1 MRPRTRFRIALIAT
15 VSAVLLAT
23 PALAQQETAGSG
35 ALASRI
41 AAATEA
47 LSQYRALDNGVWAS
61 VGGSTIKDRRPDLSR
76 KVSLRAV
83 QFGYDHRFTG
93 AFSRND
99 QLLLGL
105 AGGVLNASSRADA
118 QNLQIDSRG
127 WSATAY
133 GVYSPLLF
141 LSFPVSVSVT
151 RWSSDQTRDG
161 TPLMPVYSTSYKS
174 TSWASSIGAALTLP
188 LAQYLLTTSLS
199 HRYGDNDRP
208 GYTEVINPAGTDF
221 QTTAGEVTRNSQLVG
236 NVRLA
241 LPFQSGRLWGSAG
254 YAYDISRT
262 PAENTRSEYPLGL
275 GFDVFTARWQ
285 VGASG
290 QVTLRDDITT
300 YGGGLTGRL
309 SF

>member
-1 MRPRTRFRIALIAT
+1 MRIRIALIAT
-15 VSAVLLAT
+15 LLAG
-23 PALAQQETAGSG
+23 PALAQQDTASSG
-35 ALASRI
+35 ALANRI

-61 VGGSTIKDRRPDLSR
+61 FGGSTIKDRRPDLAR
-76 KVSLRAV
+76 KVTVTAL
-83 QFGYDHRFTG
+83 QFGYDHRFTS
-93 AFSRND
+93 AFTRGD
-99 QLLLGL
+99 QLVLGV

-141 LSFPVSVSVT
+141 LSFPVSVSVS

-161 TPLMPVYSTSYKS
+161 TPLLPVYSTSYKS
-174 TSWASSIGAALTLP
+174 TSWASSLGAAVTLP
-188 LAQYLLTTSLS
+188 LGQYLLTTSLS
-199 HRYGDNDRP
+199 HRYSDNKRP
-208 GYTEVINPAGTDF
+208 DYVEAINPAATDF
-221 QTTAGEVTRNSQLVG
+221 QTTPGELTRSSQAVG

-241 LPFQSGRLWGSAG
+241 LPFQSGRVWASAG